1 MLSSRPPGRFF
12 FQTSPYR
19 FFPSAYLFYLCRNFR
34 LLKSSS
40 LFNLFSRIL
49 FLLVDVFHQEVCFFL
64 GQMLV
69 WKRVC
74 TNELVS
80 HYASLFVLFA
90 CTSCLPRISSVLS
103 VGFSHHVKLI
113 SRRVSSLFDVLILK
127 FSFLICIA

>member
-1 MLSSRPPGRFF
+1 MNDSFF
-12 FQTSPYR
+12 FLVITVIVS
-19 FFPSAYLFYLCRNFR
+19 YLFYLCRNFR

-74 TNELVS
+74 TDELVS
-80 HYASLFVLFA
+80 HYASLFMLSTY
-90 CTSCLPRISSVLS
+90 TSYPLQISFILS
-103 VGFSHHVKLI
+103 SESFHLSKPT
-113 SRRVSSLFDVLILK
+113 SQPSSSLSYAFILK
-127 FSFLICIA
+127 FSFLIYTV